1 MTDMTRFVFLVFG
14 FLALAFYEF
23 SGGTDFSPT
32 ASRLSAM
39 EARQSGSVPA
49 AAPQSRASENRETV
63 ARANLSLVSFDD
75 VVADSRAPRPA
86 DLSKADPAPIPRT
99 VVAAALSTAPAENA
113 VVSLEEATLLT
124 AVDGQAAPVTA
135 EALANPSTLPEPA
148 AAASPVA
155 TGPAG
160 IRFEGTTLRASSAAV
175 TGSADR
181 RYVSGDLVNLRSGP
195 GTAYGVVGQLSRG
208 TEVEVL
214 GDNGGG
220 WVRLR
225 ALDGGAAGWIADF
238 LLSSG

>member
-39 EARQSGSVPA
+39 EARQPGSASAENPQTRA
-49 AAPQSRASENRETV
+49 AVTRETV
-63 ARANLSLVSFDD
+63 ARANLSLVTFED

-86 DLSKADPAPIPRT
+86 ALSRADPAPIPRT
-99 VVAAALSTAPAENA
+99 VVAAALPSAPAENA

-124 AVDGQAAPVTA
+124 AIEGQAAPVTA
-135 EALANPSTLPEPA
+135 QTFANPSDLPKSA
-148 AAASPVA
+148 AAASPD
-155 TGPAG
+155 TTRPAG
-160 IRFEGTTLRASSAAV
+160 IRFEGTTLRASSDAV
-175 TGSADR
+175 NGAADR

-208 TEVEVL
+208 MEVEVL
-214 GDNGGG
+214 GDNGAG

-225 ALDGGAAGWIADF
+225 ALDGGAAGWMADF